1 MSSTENTTEDTL
13 RLRRSETAQRLTLE
27 RADLKRMLHVESL
40 LESRG
45 FSQNPNKWTKLDSV
59 ISDALEG
66 FRCTVDRQLD
76 RVASAREADAL
87 AYKALTDHIKEKVK
101 NKEAEG

>member
-1 MSSTENTTEDTL
+1 MATEETL
-13 RLRRSETAQRLTLE
+13 RSRRNETAHRLTLE
-27 RADLKRMLHVESL
+27 RADLKRMFHIESL
-40 LESRG
+40 LEIRG

-76 RVASAREADAL
+76 RVARAREADAL
-87 AYKALTDHIKEKVK
+87 ACKALTDHIKEKIK
-101 NKEAEG
+101 NKEAES